1 MQGCP
6 RTPRSRG
13 GREGREQDVSCAVPA
28 PSALSR
34 EGADGAQALHPFPR
48 MHPNENLL
56 ATQTPI
62 HANMSHAVGPD
73 SGSRARP
80 RARSARTHQTTGCR
94 APRATCARRRRATPQ
109 GRSSRPR
116 GTAAPTCRAA
126 QASVGLHATPYPCS
140 APYTRPGRAHLL
152 HQSRTRTT
160 ADAARELGF
169 AHFRDGVRGEPD
181 GDREAQRARVEH
193 ICPTH
198 THAQACDRSGCE
210 LAKQGRHIEC
220 GCEGGRVD
228 GAAREHVSTGART
241 WRDCTPRS
249 GSR

>member
-1 MQGCP
+1 MPICHMQLV
-6 RTPRSRG
+6 RTQAAVLGRERAARALTKRPAAVLPGPHARG
-13 GREGREQDVSCAVPA
+13 GGAPRLKVGVVAHVARRLRPA
-28 PSALSR
+28 
-34 EGADGAQALHPFPR
+34 AQRRQA
-48 MHPNENLL
+48 
-56 ATQTPI
+56 
-62 HANMSHAVGPD
+62 
-73 SGSRARP
+73 SGSKR
-80 RARSARTHQTTGCR
+80 R
-94 APRATCARRRRATPQ
+94 APR
-109 GRSSRPR
+109 
-116 GTAAPTCRAA
+116 
-126 QASVGLHATPYPCS
+126 YPCS
-140 APYTRPGRAHLL
+140 APYTRPGRAHLP

-193 ICPTH
+193 ICRTH